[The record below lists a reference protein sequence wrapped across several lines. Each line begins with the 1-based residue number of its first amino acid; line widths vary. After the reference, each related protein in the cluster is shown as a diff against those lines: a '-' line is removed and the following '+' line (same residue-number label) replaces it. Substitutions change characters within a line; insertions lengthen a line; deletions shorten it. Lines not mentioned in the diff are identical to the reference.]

1 MKSFSGSV
9 KEHILDRSFEE
20 LGFNEKE
27 RVKWKECCCRAF
39 LRGVFL
45 FLVRKEDGQYTV
57 TSSRFDLLEIVT
69 FLLIRLFDTEV
80 FVTEKRKKG
89 RQGDTLLIPEELY
102 RTVLRETS
110 AKENALCDRCRVLLI
125 RAAFLSCGTILNPQ
139 KGYHAAFRLIGKNGA
154 AELQQALERFDLI
167 PTVVERENEILMY
180 IKESAKIEDLLSVI
194 GAQHFSLELMN
205 RRVERSIRANI
216 NRRQNFDAAN
226 LKKTV
231 NGAQNAIEAIRYL
244 EKNDLLKHLPESL
257 QKAAKL
263 RMSYPEVSLGE
274 LCLRSE
280 DEITKSGLNHR
291 LQKLVLIAEKTRK
304 EGTQT

>member
-1 MKSFSGSV
+1 MKSFSASV

-57 TSSRFDLLEIVT
+57 SSSRFDLLEIVT
-69 FLLIRLFDTEV
+69 FLLIRLFDAEPCMAQ
-80 FVTEKRKKG
+80 KRKKG
-89 RQGDTLLIPEELY
+89 RQGNTLLIPEVLY
-102 RTVLRETS
+102 RTVLQETLVQES
-110 AKENALCDRCRVLLI
+110 DLCDRCRVLFI
-125 RAAFLSCGTILNPQ
+125 RAAFLSCGTMLDPQ
-139 KGYHAAFRLIGKNGA
+139 KGYHAAFRLIEREGA
-154 AELQQALERFDLI
+154 AELQKALERFDLI
-167 PTVVERENEILMY
+167 PTVVEREGEIRLY
-180 IKESAKIEDLLSVI
+180 FKESAKIEDLLSVI

-244 EKNDLLKHLPESL
+244 EQNDLLKNLPEPL

-274 LCLRSE
+274 LCQRSE

-291 LQKLVLIAEKTRK
+291 LQKLILIAEKTRK
-304 EGTQT
+304 EGKEI